1 MAEAAS
7 EKRDK
12 LYIKRMAVFFA
23 LEQKSLTLL
32 KVSLEKLGE
41 RLEKAL
47 CLPNN
52 QGLTPLLYSLKLGFY
67 KGFAEICGQLPAES
81 KAFLDVD
88 LDGSSYASYLARKG
102 NFDVLET
109 HFKPQHRA
117 LLLKQNKYGKTPLL
131 EACEHA
137 PLKGSRLLKTVEFLL
152 AEGSFVHHSDFSNCT
167 PLRALLSRRKNASNH
182 PDLSQT
188 LIVLARYGALL
199 CQRLPKHEQFLA
211 LKAERE
217 LLTYGAFFGKQSST
231 VVLPESI
238 CTIEAFE
245 VYLNRL
251 KTEITHTKNRKKL
264 GLKNQ
269 LTNISYA
276 LRVLSLPASSKD
288 FGQTFFKPSFRP
300 VMPDLSELPNTI
312 LPKTPQSDP
321 NLEKA
326 RQLHAMSLFWLLQ
339 CYKEYSE
346 PHPVAIFIKRN
357 TIWTLLVCAV
367 VITGTLIAMM
377 IDNAV
382 RRFNIPGYR
391 DNTELSPAVQDAVN
405 EANGKTI
412 PYFIAIGALLVFAF
426 LVWTPYL
433 VVTQSE
439 KRRQREL
446 VRSYPNLSDMENLL
460 RALQPLIYDFARI
473 ERQFNQIDNI
483 EKVESFTNTTADIL
497 SRASEPLEIC
507 LQ

>member
-1 MAEAAS
+1 MAEVAS

-12 LYIKRMAVFFA
+12 LYIKRMAVFSA
-23 LEQKSLTLL
+23 LKKESLTEL
-32 KVSLEKLGE
+32 KESLEKLGK

-67 KGFAEICGQLPAES
+67 SGFAEICGRLPAES

-88 LDGSSYASYLARKG
+88 LYGSSYVSYLARKG

-137 PLKGSRLLKTVEFLL
+137 PLKSSKLLKTVKFLL
-152 AEGSFVHHSDFSNCT
+152 AEGSFVHHSDFSNST
-167 PLRALLSRRKNASNH
+167 PLRALLSRRENASNH

-188 LIVLARYGALL
+188 LIVLARHGALL
-199 CQRLPKHEQFLA
+199 CQRLPKNEQFLA

-217 LLTYGAFFGKQSST
+217 LLTYGAFFGNQSST

-238 CTIEAFE
+238 STLSALEA
-245 VYLNRL
+245 YLNQL
-251 KTEITHTKNRKKL
+251 KTDIQHTTHRDNF

-269 LTNISYA
+269 LKNISYA
-276 LRVLSLPASSKD
+276 LSVFSLPASSKD

-300 VMPDLSELPNTI
+300 MIPDLRELPNAM
-312 LPKTPQSDP
+312 LPKTPLSDP
-321 NLEKA
+321 DSEKG
-326 RQLHAMSLFWLLQ
+326 RQLHTMSLFWLLQ

-346 PHPVAIFIKRN
+346 PHPVAKFIERN
-357 TIWTLLVCAV
+357 TIWTMLIFGVAWA
-367 VITGTLIAMM
+367 GTLIAMM

-382 RRFNIPGYR
+382 QRFNIPGYR
-391 DNTELSPAVQDAVN
+391 DNAELSPAVQDAVN

-412 PYFIAIGALLVFAF
+412 PYFIAIGTLLVFAF
-426 LVWTPYL
+426 VVWTPYL

-446 VRSYPNLSDMENLL
+446 VRSYPNLSDMGNLL
-460 RALQPLIYDFARI
+460 RELQPFIRDFARI

-483 EKVESFTNTTADIL
+483 ERVESFTNTTANIL
-497 SRASEPLEIC
+497 SRASEPPKIC

>member
-7 EKRDK
+7 EKGDK

-23 LEQKSLTLL
+23 LERKSLILL
-32 KVSLEKLGE
+32 KESLEKLGK

-47 CLPNN
+47 CLPNDE
-52 QGLTPLLYSLKLGFY
+52 GLTPLLYSLKLGFY

-238 CTIEAFE
+238 CTLEAFE

-326 RQLHAMSLFWLLQ
+326 IKLHTMSLFWLFR
-339 CYKEYSE
+339 CYKEHLD

-357 TIWTLLVCAV
+357 TIWTILFFGV
-367 VITGTLIAMM
+367 VWAGTFVAMM

-412 PYFIAIGALLVFAF
+412 PYFIAIGTLFAAAF
-426 LVWTPYL
+426 LAWIPYL
-433 VVTQSE
+433 VVSQSE
-439 KRRQREL
+439 KKRQRQL
-446 VRSYPNLSDMENLL
+446 IRSYPNLSDVESLL
-460 RALQPLIYDFARI
+460 YDLQPLIRDFATV
-473 ERQFNQIDNI
+473 ERKFNQMDNI
-483 EKVESFTNTTADIL
+483 EELEAFTDTTGKIL
-497 SRASEPLEIC
+497 SRASSSLEIR